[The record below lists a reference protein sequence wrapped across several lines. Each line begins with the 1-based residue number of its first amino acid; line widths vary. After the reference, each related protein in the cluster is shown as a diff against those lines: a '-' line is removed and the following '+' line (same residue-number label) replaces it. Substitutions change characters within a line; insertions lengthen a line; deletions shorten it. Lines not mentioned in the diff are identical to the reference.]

1 MHAVLNGDDGKL
13 HWTEVPE
20 PTIQAD
26 SVILE
31 IHAAALNRAD
41 LLQRSGQYPPPPG
54 WPEWFGLE
62 AAGVIQAVGEK
73 VAREGHWHVGD
84 PACALLGGG
93 GYAEKVAVPAA
104 MLMPIPKG
112 LSMVEAAALPE
123 AFGAAYLFLF
133 VEGGLKAGDT
143 LLMQAGASGLASVVI
158 PMAKAFGARVITTV
172 LSESAAQS
180 IAHLRADLIIDTSR
194 QRVSNVLQAE
204 LEAGRGVDIAI
215 DCLGGET
222 VGECLPY
229 MNYGGR
235 WIMIATLA
243 SDFTNVDLKSMY
255 IRNTR
260 LIGTTLRSRT
270 PEAKGKIL
278 SDMVDMLWPRVEH
291 GDIRPTIHAVFPIQ
305 DAEEAHRVMREGR
318 NVGKLVLRVR

>member
-1 MHAVLNGDDGKL
+1 M
-13 HWTEVPE
+13 
-20 PTIQAD
+20 
-26 SVILE
+26 
-31 IHAAALNRAD
+31 
-41 LLQRSGQYPPPPG
+41 
-54 WPEWFGLE
+54 
-62 AAGVIQAVGEK
+62 
-73 VAREGHWHVGD
+73 
-84 PACALLGGG
+84 
-93 GYAEKVAVPAA
+93 
-104 MLMPIPKG
+104 
-112 LSMVEAAALPE
+112 
-123 AFGAAYLFLF
+123 
-133 VEGGLKAGDT
+133 
-143 LLMQAGASGLASVVI
+143 
-158 PMAKAFGARVITTV
+158 
-172 LSESAAQS
+172 
-180 IAHLRADLIIDTSR
+180 
-194 QRVSNVLQAE
+194 LQAE